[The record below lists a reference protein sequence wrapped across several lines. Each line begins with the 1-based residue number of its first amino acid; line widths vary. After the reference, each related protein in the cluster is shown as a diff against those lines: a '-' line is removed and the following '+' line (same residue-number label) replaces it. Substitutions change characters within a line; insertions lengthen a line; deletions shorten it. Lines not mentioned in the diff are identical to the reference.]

1 MSAKQ
6 LSVRLY
12 GNPIGVLKQDE
23 AGKISF
29 TYNPDA
35 SFAISHSLPLQTKP
49 FEEKQ
54 CLPFF
59 NGLLPENEETRTT
72 LAAMFRISATNDFSL
87 LEAIG
92 GDCAGA
98 LSFVPM
104 DTPITPQEFLKL
116 DGVAL
121 TEEEWLKYVQSL
133 PKRPLGNSPDNAR
146 RLSLAGAQDKTS
158 VTLLNGKML
167 LPRAGTPST
176 HILKTPIQH
185 IDYSV
190 LNEFLCM
197 NVAKQ
202 LELDV
207 ADCTMYTIKGMRV
220 LLIKRY
226 DRMLKDDVVKRLHQE
241 DFCQALAVLS
251 KNKYQAE
258 GGPNFATVFKLLL
271 ITDNPVKARLEL
283 ARRVMFNFL
292 IGNNDAHAK
301 NSSLLYK
308 DRKPV
313 LAPAY
318 DLLSTAIYPELTT
331 KMAMYIGS
339 SKEAEWVNAKDWQL
353 FCQETELSFAWF
365 KKEFIKL
372 AHALPDQLQTTILHS
387 NLTKEESVWAK
398 KLLDLCAKN
407 SKELIHRLEL

>member
-1 MSAKQ
+1 MVQKQ

-12 GNPIGVLKQDE
+12 GNPIGILTQGE

-29 TYNPDA
+29 MYSPNAD
-35 SFAISHSLPLQTKP
+35 FAISHSLPLQTTP

-59 NGLLPENEETRTT
+59 NGLLPENEETRKT

-104 DTPITPQEFLKL
+104 KTPITNQEFLAL
-116 DGVAL
+116 DGTAL
-121 TEEEWLKYVQSL
+121 TEDEWLKYVQTL

-158 VTLLNGKML
+158 VTLLNGEML
-167 LPRAGTPST
+167 LPKSGTPST
-176 HILKTPIQH
+176 HILKTPIAH

-197 NVAKQ
+197 NVAKKLG
-202 LELDV
+202 LEV
-207 ADCTMYTIKGMRV
+207 AVCSMYTIKDMRV
-220 LLIKRY
+220 LLVKRY
-226 DRMLKDDVVKRLHQE
+226 DRTLRDNKVKRLHQE
-241 DFCQALAVLS
+241 DFCQALGVLS

-258 GGPNFATVFKLLL
+258 GGPAFATVFKLLF
-271 ITDNPVKARLEL
+271 ITENPVIARLEL

-301 NSSLLYK
+301 NVSLLYK
-308 DRKPV
+308 GVKPV

-318 DLLSTAIYPELTT
+318 DVLSTAIYPELTT
-331 KMAMYIGS
+331 KMAMSIGS
-339 SKEAEWVNAKDWQL
+339 SKESEWVNAKDWHI
-353 FCQETELSFAWF
+353 FCKEAEISFPWF
-365 KKEFIKL
+365 KAEFIRM
-372 AHALPDQLQTTILHS
+372 AQVLPGHMQNIISSTQLTQ
-387 NLTKEESVWAK
+387 KESAWANR
-398 KLLDLCAKN
+398 LLDLCAKN
-407 SKELIHRLEL
+407 AKELIRRLEL

>member
-1 MSAKQ
+1 MTEKQ

-12 GNPIGVLKQDE
+12 GNPIGVLQQDE
-23 AGKISF
+23 TGKISF
-29 TYNPDA
+29 AYNSTANFP
-35 SFAISHSLPLQTKP
+35 ISHSLPLQ
-49 FEEKQ
+49 EEAFNEKS

-59 NGLLPENEETRTT
+59 NGLLPENDETRKT

-104 DTPITPQEFLKL
+104 NTPILPQEFLKL
-116 DGVAL
+116 DGTAL
-121 TEEEWLKYVQSL
+121 TDEEWLKYVQSL

-167 LPRAGTPST
+167 LPKPGTPST

-197 NVAKQ
+197 STAKSLGLQVAACAIYPLQK
-202 LELDV
+202 
-207 ADCTMYTIKGMRV
+207 TKV
-220 LLIKRY
+220 LLVQRY
-226 DRMLKDDVVKRLHQE
+226 DRILKRRQVKRLHQE
-241 DFCQALAVLS
+241 DFCQALAILS
-251 KNKYQAE
+251 KNKYQSE
-258 GGPNFATVFKLLL
+258 GGPGFADVFKLLL
-271 ITDNPVKARLEL
+271 ITENPVTTRLEL

-301 NSSLLYK
+301 NSSLLY
-308 DRKPV
+308 RQSKPT

-331 KMAMYIGS
+331 KMAMSIGS
-339 SKEAEWVNAKDWQL
+339 SKEADWVNKNDWQL
-353 FCQETELSFAWF
+353 FCKETGLSFPWF
-365 KKEFIKL
+365 KKEFIRL
-372 AHALPDQLQTTILHS
+372 AQSLPDHLQTVMHNA
-387 NLTKEESVWAK
+387 NLTKDEVQWAD
-398 KLLDLCAKN
+398 KLLDLCTKKT
-407 SKELIHRLEL
+407 KEVIRRLEI

>member
-1 MSAKQ
+1 MSEKQ

-12 GNPIGVLKQDE
+12 GNPIGVLKQGE
-23 AGKISF
+23 IGKISF
-29 TYNPDA
+29 AYNPDA
-35 SFAISHSLPLQTKP
+35 RFAISHSLPLQTKP

-59 NGLLPENEETRTT
+59 NGLLPENEETRKT
-72 LAAMFRISATNDFSL
+72 LASMFRISTTNDFSL

-98 LSFVPM
+98 LSFVPI
-104 DTPITPQEFLKL
+104 DTPVIPQEFLKL
-116 DGVAL
+116 DGTAL
-121 TEEEWLKYVQSL
+121 TEEEWLNYVQTL

-167 LPRAGTPST
+167 LPKPGTPST

-197 NVAKQ
+197 TVAKQ

-207 ADCTMYTIKGMRV
+207 ADCTMYTIKDMRV
-220 LLIKRY
+220 LLVKRY
-226 DRMLKDDVVKRLHQE
+226 DRMLKENAVKRLHQE
-241 DFCQALAVLS
+241 DFCQALSVLS

-258 GGPNFATVFKLLL
+258 GGPNFATVFKLLF
-271 ITDNPVKARLEL
+271 ITDNPVTARLEL

-301 NSSLLYK
+301 NSSLLYTGI
-308 DRKPV
+308 KPV

-339 SKEAEWVNAKDWQL
+339 SKEAEWVNIKDWQL
-353 FCQETELSFAWF
+353 FCQETDLSFAWF
-365 KKEFIKL
+365 KKEFLSL
-372 AHALPDQLQTTILHS
+372 AHALPDQLQTVIRNS
-387 NLTKEESVWAK
+387 NLTKDETMWADSLVALCTK
-398 KLLDLCAKN
+398 KA
-407 SKELIHRLEL
+407 KELIRRLEI